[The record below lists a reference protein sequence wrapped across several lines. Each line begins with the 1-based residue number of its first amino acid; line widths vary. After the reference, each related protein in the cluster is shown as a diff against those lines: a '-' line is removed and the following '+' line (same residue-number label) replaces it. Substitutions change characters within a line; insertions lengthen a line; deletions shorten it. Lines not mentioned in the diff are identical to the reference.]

1 MNELLKFLEALLK
14 FLVQLSPVRAPLFS
28 ITSLTGLAVL
38 IWLGFVNNPGAWYF
52 VTAPI
57 FVIWSVCVL
66 FAADPSKAES
76 ADTPREQL
84 TSAALIGICGSALCI
99 VLLSTPLLTR
109 TFRFWS
115 WVTYCACLLHLAAHL
130 RLLSRVWASPRE
142 GESFNQVQLSAIGSQ
157 FVGFS
162 SLAILRLTSGDKPS
176 AAWPDLGRVSLLLW
190 GATLLRTL
198 DLHVPP
204 SWKVGWLANDYAL
217 RQRII
222 RASVIIPLAYAVLPW
237 RVSPGSQP
245 LDGRGWVT
253 DWKDRS
259 DEEDPNTERRSTA
272 RAALS
277 VSARLTHSE
286 LNWEGGSVVGA
297 ITNNSDEVV
306 TYARL
311 RIIVKNSAGE
321 GIDVRNRM
329 AIDDNS
335 PELRNG
341 ETQQF
346 SVDLYDQRDWE
357 RLDPRSIAV
366 EIDSVRIRP

>member
-1 MNELLKFLEALLK
+1 M
-14 FLVQLSPVRAPLFS
+14 
-28 ITSLTGLAVL
+28 
-38 IWLGFVNNPGAWYF
+38 
-52 VTAPI
+52 
-57 FVIWSVCVL
+57 
-66 FAADPSKAES
+66 
-76 ADTPREQL
+76 
-84 TSAALIGICGSALCI
+84 
-99 VLLSTPLLTR
+99 
-109 TFRFWS
+109 
-115 WVTYCACLLHLAAHL
+115 
-130 RLLSRVWASPRE
+130 
-142 GESFNQVQLSAIGSQ
+142 
-157 FVGFS
+157 
-162 SLAILRLTSGDKPS
+162 
-176 AAWPDLGRVSLLLW
+176 
-190 GATLLRTL
+190 RTL

-222 RASVIIPLAYAVLPW
+222 RASVIIPLAHAVLPW